1 MRGTST
7 KNAPEGLLL
16 AGIWEQRG
24 AGHHVL
30 KTQKAGA
37 NSNKFSRFSF
47 MSERRLI
54 SAFAWA
60 GTAGGASHKC
70 RNQLG
75 INIFLPVRVFMCVYH
90 AGKKKKVQSSTM
102 FITDAFNSSSSSSVV
117 V

>member
-16 AGIWEQRG
+16 AGIWEQQG

-75 INIFLPVRVFMCVYH
+75 INIFLPDECSCVSIMQGRKKSTELNNVYH
-90 AGKKKKVQSSTM
+90 RC
-102 FITDAFNSSSSSSVV
+102 F
-117 V
+117 